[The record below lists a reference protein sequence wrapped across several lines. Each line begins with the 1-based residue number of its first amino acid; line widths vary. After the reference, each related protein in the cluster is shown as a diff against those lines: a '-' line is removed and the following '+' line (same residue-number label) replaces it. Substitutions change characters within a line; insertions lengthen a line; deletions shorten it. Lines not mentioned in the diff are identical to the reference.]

1 MFICSNQNES
11 VQIMDEVVAIQE
23 KLFGQL
29 GLHYKV
35 LDMPPNELGSPAY
48 RYSFKVLYLC

>member
-1 MFICSNQNES
+1 MFICSPENKSIE
-11 VQIMDEVVAIQE
+11 IMDEITSIQE

-29 GLHYKV
+29 GLHFKV

-48 RYSFKVLYLC
+48 R